1 MITLY
6 VLMVIAIVI
15 ALWANFQGKARGAP
29 WGRPLAA
36 LCGIVSI
43 VLAFSAILVS
53 QFGSGGSNKEAR
65 QKEAQYQ
72 YIAYKFFGQ
81 KIAEKHSGTTML
93 VVERPEFGAQ
103 MSRTD
108 DKVESIPAA
117 QERGLKDGLGSTV
130 VISRTV
136 QSLPPEK
143 VQEIRDRMSEMRGS
157 ADGSGPPMEYEMM
170 YGMEGEGLTVER
182 FDLIMEENADIG
194 VFYFKVPLPY
204 GLLTES
210 KWLKRV
216 DRQVQAGKSIDEFPS
231 LVLSNAAQLSE
242 LRPLIEAG
250 LITVVLHNY
259 HNPDYDWEAEVP
271 EDEQTAFNLRFV
283 LITTDNIEQVAKE
296 HPKLFPKKD

>member
-1 MITLY
+1 
-6 VLMVIAIVI
+6 
-15 ALWANFQGKARGAP
+15 
-29 WGRPLAA
+29 
-36 LCGIVSI
+36 
-43 VLAFSAILVS
+43 
-53 QFGSGGSNKEAR
+53 
-65 QKEAQYQ
+65 
-72 YIAYKFFGQ
+72 
-81 KIAEKHSGTTML
+81 
-93 VVERPEFGAQ
+93 
-103 MSRTD
+103 
-108 DKVESIPAA
+108 
-117 QERGLKDGLGSTV
+117 
-130 VISRTV
+130 
-136 QSLPPEK
+136 
-143 VQEIRDRMSEMRGS
+143 
-157 ADGSGPPMEYEMM
+157 MM

-283 LITTDNIEQVAKE
+283 LITTDNIEQAAKE
-296 HPKLFPKKD
+296 HPTLWRKKD